1 MTKSLIGRIMQSFAS
16 IIKSFLKSDHI
27 FLNSTRKY
35 LMQIAR
41 RQSLKLQ
48 ESAACPETC
57 LQPTNCFIGFH
68 TVLHLLCIRVG
79 LRVILL
85 LQKSICFSLS
95 PS

>member
-1 MTKSLIGRIMQSFAS
+1 MTKSLIGRIMQSFDS
-16 IIKSFLKSDHI
+16 IIKSFLKVI
-27 FLNSTRKY
+27 IYFLIPPHKY
-35 LMQIAR
+35 LMQIVR

-57 LQPTNCFIGFH
+57 LQPTNCFTGFQIG
-68 TVLHLLCIRVG
+68 LHLLCIRVG